1 VVPENDEPT
10 AALTSRSAVAA
21 ALLLAVAVVI
31 AGFLLLGDEGDGDLA
46 TMAPAT
52 APTLEP

>member
-10 AALTSRSAVAA
+10 AALTSRSAVPA

>member
-1 VVPENDEPT
+1 VSENDEPT

-21 ALLLAVAVVI
+21 ALLLAVAVMI
-31 AGFLLLGDEGDGDLA
+31 AGFLLLGDGADGAPA

-52 APTLEP
+52 GPTLEP